1 MYTYKQYKKNL
12 HILLVEDAEEI
23 YEKMLEEIDFNDS
36 DLKELWDDLIK
47 NALEYAAIRSQWLT
61 FTKEERMDTG
71 RNLVRTGKHNIVIS
85 SFNVLSRYLEKI
97 GKDIKWREQ
106 LGEERK
112 RVGDFACYIAF
123 IFGLNAR

>member
-1 MYTYKQYKKNL
+1 MYTYKQYKKNFN
-12 HILLVEDAEEI
+12 ILLVEEAEEI
-23 YEKMLEEIDFNDS
+23 YEKMVAEIDFNDS
-36 DLKELWDDLIK
+36 DVKELWDVLIK
-47 NALEYAAIRSQWLT
+47 DVLEYAAIRSKWST
-61 FTKEERMDTG
+61 FTKEEHMD
-71 RNLVRTGKHNIVIS
+71 REKDLVRTGKHNIVIS

-112 RVGDFACYIAF
+112 RIGDFACYIAF